1 MREILVG
8 LLTLLVIA
16 CAAGSAFAAADAAS
30 APMLWRNSGAFTAPA
45 GLPRAR
51 GAEIPEP
58 GRTRFA
64 LGVEVASQFT
74 QDTEGAEDAIIDVE
88 TTTTLLSLEHG
99 FADIWSASIEIP
111 FVSHDGGFLD
121 ELIDDY
127 HDALG
132 LPDGGRK
139 SRPRDEILVRWQ
151 DARGVRRALT
161 DGAAEFGDIRIGF
174 ARALVREADRTTAIR
189 LGLEL
194 PTGNVDALTGND
206 GIDVSLAWHLTDRR
220 LLEGW
225 GWTLHTALGVLAQVD
240 RDQLYDG
247 DGENFVGFGNL
258 TLAWPL
264 GDRWVLKGQLDAHS
278 ATADTRLRQ
287 VGGWSVGATLGL
299 AVRVTD
305 TLVFEGGFA
314 EDLPPGSAPDIA
326 FLFALRGAL

>member
-1 MREILVG
+1 MRSFLAR
-8 LLTLLVIA
+8 L
-16 CAAGSAFAAADAAS
+16 CALITIAGSASTAFAAVDATT

-51 GAEIPEP
+51 GAELPER
-58 GRTRFA
+58 GHTRFA

-74 QDTEGAEDAIIDVE
+74 QDTEGAEDVIIDVE

-99 FADIWSASIEIP
+99 FSDDWSASVEIP
-111 FVSHDGGFLD
+111 LVSHDGGFLD

-132 LPDGGRK
+132 LPEGGRE
-139 SRPRDEILVRWQ
+139 SRPRDEVFVRWQ
-151 DARGVRRALT
+151 DGGGVRSSLT
-161 DGAAEFGDIRIGF
+161 DGATELGDVRIAF
-174 ARALVREADRTTAIR
+174 ARALLREADRATVIR
-189 LGLEL
+189 LGIEL
-194 PTGNVDALTGND
+194 PTGDVDTLTGND
-206 GIDVSLAWHLTDRR
+206 GLDVSLAWHMTDRR
-220 LLEGW
+220 LLQGW
-225 GWTLHTALGVLAQVD
+225 GWTVHTSVGVLAQVD
-240 RDQLYDG
+240 RDELYDG

-264 GDRWVLKGQLDAHS
+264 GERWVLKGQLDAHT

-299 AVRVTD
+299 AVRLTD